1 MTIVYGSKQVAF
13 TSRDVAENE
22 EMVPGKIYEAEYEIS
37 GIRTIVPGWEDDA
50 INQIQ
55 RNIESTGCEVLYI
68 AIDAQRRNYVHVQW
82 KYPVSENAQA
92 ALVWIVPIAYAVA
105 AIVITVC
112 AIWLVLTL
120 TGSVKEIGTLMTD
133 NPQISLAIYGVIGIA
148 GIAALIYLVREFRSD
163 DDEHDH
169 SHEG

>member
-1 MTIVYGSKQVAF
+1 MTVVYGSKQVAF
-13 TSRDVAENE
+13 TSRDVPEGE
-22 EMVPGKIYEAEYEIS
+22 SMVPGKIYEAEYEVS

-50 INQIQ
+50 INEIV
-55 RNIESTGCEVLYI
+55 RNVENMGGEILYA

-82 KYPVSENAQA
+82 RYYQRAGEFQA
-92 ALVWIVPIAYAVA
+92 AVLPIIAVYAIA
-105 AIVITVC
+105 FAIITIC
-112 AIWLVLTL
+112 AIWLILTI

-133 NPQISLAIYGVIGIA
+133 NPQISLAIYGVLGIA
-148 GIAALIYLVREFRSD
+148 GIASLIYLVREFRFD